1 MYGQFEYILITTKS
15 EKKNL
20 HVIMLIPTGSELHEK
35 LDRDQYSTS
44 ADVMFTSLHQ

>member
-15 EKKNL
+15 EKNL
-20 HVIMLIPTGSELHEK
+20 HVIMLIPTGSELHDK